1 MTAVE
6 FIEPLSH
13 DEGVKNATD
22 LFRAT
27 YGEEPAGVWAAPG
40 RVNLIGEHTDYN
52 AGRPVPADRTAAPHV
67 HRAQAA

>member
-40 RVNLIGEHTDYN
+40 RVNLIGEHTDYS
-52 AGRPVPADRTAAPHV
+52 GPVPADRTAAPHV

>member
-27 YGEEPAGVWAAPG
+27 YGEERLAYGP
-40 RVNLIGEHTDYN
+40 
-52 AGRPVPADRTAAPHV
+52 
-67 HRAQAA
+67 HRAV

>member
-27 YGEEPAGVWAAPG
+27 YGEEPAGVW
-40 RVNLIGEHTDYN
+40 VMTDSSFSMQSLSEIL
-52 AGRPVPADRTAAPHV
+52 RITL
-67 HRAQAA
+67 

>member
-40 RVNLIGEHTDYN
+40 RVNLIGER
-52 AGRPVPADRTAAPHV
+52 GPVPADRTAAPHV